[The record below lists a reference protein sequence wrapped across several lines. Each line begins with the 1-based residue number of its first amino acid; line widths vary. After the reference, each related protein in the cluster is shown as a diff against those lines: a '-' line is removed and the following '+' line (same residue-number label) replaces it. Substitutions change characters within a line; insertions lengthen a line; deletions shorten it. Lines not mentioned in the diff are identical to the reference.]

1 MAFSTP
7 PHTLLLM
14 RKSSEFASNVMAL
27 LDSAGSRNARKTAAQ
42 PAAGQCRGRQPET
55 RRAAGSWINPRA
67 RAAANSTTPI
77 WLSRIISIDNVVEAS
92 IAKAV

>member
-55 RRAAGSWINPRA
+55 RRAAGVLDQSQSPRSGKFHNA
-67 RAAANSTTPI
+67 DPAFKDYSNR
-77 WLSRIISIDNVVEAS
+77 
-92 IAKAV
+92 

>member
-1 MAFSTP
+1 MLGRP
-7 PHTLLLM
+7 P
-14 RKSSEFASNVMAL
+14 RS
-27 LDSAGSRNARKTAAQ
+27 
-42 PAAGQCRGRQPET
+42 RQPDNAVGVS
-55 RRAAGSWINPRA
+55 RRLAALQGSWINPRA